1 MRILHNA
8 SLSGLCTLSVGKTN
22 YFKPTLRPRNC
33 SDYGSLANSL
43 KSSVVSSHANIN
55 QFSSTLRRFL
65 DALCL
70 VLSSLFSTP
79 PNSSSLGPLIVWSY
93 SLQLSNTWTLCAF
106 FFPVI
111 QCENCLP
118 VVIWGNN
125 WVPLIGF
132 PSLMNHRHVLPIVQ
146 CLKTAA
152 SYSFLVF

>member
-1 MRILHNA
+1 MRTLHNA
-8 SLSGLCTLSVGKTN
+8 SLSGLCTLFVGKTN
-22 YFKPTLRPRNC
+22 YFKLSLRPRSC
-33 SDYGSLANSL
+33 SDYASLVNSL
-43 KSSVVSSHANIN
+43 KSCVVSSHANIN

-79 PNSSSLGPLIVWSY
+79 PDSSSLGLLIVWPY
-93 SLQLSNTWTLCAF
+93 SLQLSNTWILLAF
-106 FFPVI
+106 LFPVI

-125 WVPLIGF
+125 WVPLICF
-132 PSLMNHRHVLPIVQ
+132 LSLMNHRHVLPVVQ